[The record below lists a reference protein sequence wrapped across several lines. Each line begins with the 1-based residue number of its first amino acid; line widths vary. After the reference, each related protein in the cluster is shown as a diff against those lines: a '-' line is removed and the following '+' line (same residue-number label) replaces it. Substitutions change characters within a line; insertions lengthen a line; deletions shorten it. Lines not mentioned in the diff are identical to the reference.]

1 MQAMDDEHPRLPI
14 RIVITDDLERSRVT
28 VFFRALLAIPHL
40 IVVSLWGV
48 AAFAV
53 SIILWLALLFE
64 GRAPKSLQSFVTS
77 YLRYSVQVGAYV
89 HLAAAPFPRFGGAD
103 GYPVDVEIEPT
114 RTQSRGRVA
123 ARLPLAL
130 PLLLLATALGG
141 GAFFGNVSWV
151 SRQDGFDST
160 GWSTGVTMG
169 GVAATAAFLGWF
181 AALARGRMPRGL
193 RDLIAYAIGYTA
205 QVTGFL
211 LLVTDRYPTSDPSRV
226 LPLAALPEHAV
237 ALRLEDRLERSRLTV
252 FFRLLLA
259 IPHLIWLALW
269 TVLVL
274 LAAILAWFAALATAR
289 VPRGLHRFMAA
300 WVRYSTHVG
309 AFLFVVGGP
318 FPGFVGAAGSYPVDL
333 VIAPPERQRR
343 SVTLFRFWLAIPA
356 LLLSSAYSLALYVV
370 ALLGWWAALFTGRMP
385 EGIRNLGAVSL
396 RYTGQANAYLFLLT
410 DRYPDSGPAVLDRPH
425 DEQLQLELEPPAT
438 PPESPSDLPGIEAG

>member
-1 MQAMDDEHPRLPI
+1 MEDERPRLPI
-14 RIVITDDLERSRVT
+14 RVVVEDDLERSRVT

-53 SIILWLALLFE
+53 AVILWLALLFE
-64 GRAPKSLQSFVTS
+64 GRAPKSLQSFVAT

-103 GYPVDVEIEPT
+103 GYPVDLEIEPA
-114 RTQSRGRVA
+114 RAQSRGRVA
-123 ARLPLAL
+123 ARLVLAMP
-130 PLLLLATALGG
+130 PLLLTSALGG
-141 GAFFGNVSWV
+141 GAFFGDLTWV
-151 SRQDGFDST
+151 TRQNGFESG
-160 GWSTGVTMG
+160 GWSTGVSMG
-169 GVAATAAFLGWF
+169 GVAATAAVLGWF

-193 RDLIAYAIGYTA
+193 RDLVVYAIAYTA
-205 QVTGFL
+205 QVMGFL

-226 LPLAALPEHAV
+226 IPLAVLPGHSV
-237 ALRLEDRLERSRLTV
+237 SLRLEDRLERSRLTV

-259 IPHLIWLALW
+259 IPHLIWLSLW
-269 TVLVL
+269 AVLVL
-274 LAAILAWFAALATAR
+274 LAAIVAWFAALATAR
-289 VPRGLHRFMAA
+289 VPRPLHRFIAA
-300 WVRYSTHVG
+300 WVRYATHVG

-333 VIAPPERQRR
+333 EIAPPERQRR

-356 LLLSSAYSLALYVV
+356 LLLSSAYSLVLYVV

-396 RYTGQANAYLFLLT
+396 RYTGQVNAYVFLLT

-425 DEQLQLELEPPAT
+425 DEQLQLELEPPST
-438 PPESPSDLPGIEAG
+438 PPHGLSELSGIEPG